1 LPVYFQELGHSES
14 HDFLKLMRSEKD
26 ESFVDFAKLSSVDH
40 YYVWE
45 NSQGGRLI
53 YISVLIFIFSLIFS
67 LPFIKVDISVKA
79 PGIIRPV
86 CEKTEITS
94 MVSGRIDKIYYGEG
108 TVVEKGQLLVTLEC
122 NQIRD
127 EFEYYKYE
135 NSLLLNEITDLKN
148 LLAGN
153 DTTMISVRYR
163 FEYSSYMNQLC
174 KVQEQLDKARKE
186 KERLKMLFME
196 KLISDKEY
204 DDLNYAQSQL
214 EKEVNYLISASMN
227 RWQVELS
234 RLRYQIGHTNSE
246 ISRIENELSQCEIIA
261 PVSGR
266 IDQLS
271 GIYNGSVIHAGQ
283 DLATISPDTSLI
295 GEVYITP
302 DDIGLIKSDQEVIL
316 IIDAFDYREW
326 GTIHG
331 KIKDIPDD
339 FILIDNQ
346 PVFRIKCMPDKDFL
360 YLKNGIKGQLKKGM
374 TFQARCIITT
384 RSIAH
389 LLIGRLDSWINPA
402 ISKQTFGKQ

>member
-1 LPVYFQELGHSES
+1 
-14 HDFLKLMRSEKD
+14 
-26 ESFVDFAKLSSVDH
+26 
-40 YYVWE
+40 
-45 NSQGGRLI
+45 
-53 YISVLIFIFSLIFS
+53 
-67 LPFIKVDISVKA
+67 
-79 PGIIRPV
+79 
-86 CEKTEITS
+86 
-94 MVSGRIDKIYYGEG
+94 
-108 TVVEKGQLLVTLEC
+108 
-122 NQIRD
+122 
-127 EFEYYKYE
+127 
-135 NSLLLNEITDLKN
+135 
-148 LLAGN
+148 
-153 DTTMISVRYR
+153 
-163 FEYSSYMNQLC
+163 
-174 KVQEQLDKARKE
+174 
-186 KERLKMLFME
+186 
-196 KLISDKEY
+196 
-204 DDLNYAQSQL
+204 
-214 EKEVNYLISASMN
+214 MN

-234 RLRYQIGHTNSE
+234 RLRYQNGHTNSE

-346 PVFRIKCMPDKDFL
+346 PVFIIKCMPDKDFL